1 MITIENVYEF
11 ATKNG
16 GWKTFEK
23 KCSIWCRPNKKI
35 ENNWDCGGPIG
46 PFVTLP
52 IEQILEEYIQTK
64 TKNKEWIYFIPKT
77 PSRKI
82 RAFSVSKKTQV
93 QFNNEKSIEIIEP
106 HDFIISFF
114 LLNGEEVFQT
124 LCLKLFRKFFTP
136 NANPQQTID
145 TLQSFFSFQRFQQST
160 STSTSTLTRSAPS
173 QIEEILIVETNEQ
186 VAIKEEEAANR
197 QKLLQ
202 QQREARAREEQEKLK
217 QQQDR
222 LKQQEQE
229 RIRKQQEQERLKQE
243 EQQQQQERLKQQQQ
257 ERLKQE
263 EQERIRQQQQEQER
277 LKQQEQEQQQKLK
290 QQEQERLKQQQQE
303 EQQRFRQQQE
313 QQERLKQEQQEQE
326 KIRQE
331 QQEQERIKQQEKL
344 KQQQEQQEQE
354 KIRQQQEEQERIKQQ
369 ILKQQEDELRKQI
382 EIEQKLKSERAR
394 SNTTSASSQTTAT
407 TIYDD
412 SNEDPATRE
421 QNRLL
426 RAITRTSTKGSPTR
440 SVTLSSLPTLTTQIQ
455 PQTQSPTTPT
465 PKRVFS
471 TPLSTISAA
480 VVIADEIVP
489 YEILLTRPKHLIPNR
504 LETYLSNEEFVR
516 IFNVDRAQFYS
527 WPEWKRTAEKRR
539 VNYFNKLLCY
549 FLN

>member
-217 QQQDR
+217 QQQD
-222 LKQQEQE
+222 
-229 RIRKQQEQERLKQE
+229 
-243 EQQQQQERLKQQQQ
+243 
-257 ERLKQE
+257 RLKQE

-539 VNYFNKLLCY
+539 VNLF
-549 FLN
+549 